1 MLKIEAIGNL
11 GYDAEI
17 KNINGRD
24 VLSYSIAHSEKKSNG
39 ESTTTWVE
47 CLHYTNNPERL
58 KPYLV
63 KGKSIH
69 VRGNMNASTWV
80 DRQGA
85 TRISITCYVSEF
97 DFCGGAK
104 QDNQSTGATPANN
117 APVAPSAPM
126 YAAPTQT
133 PPPPTSRDMFM
144 PNGDPNND
152 LPF

>member
-24 VLSYSIAHSEKKSNG
+24 VLAYSIAHSEKRANG
-39 ESTTTWVE
+39 ESVTTWVE

-63 KGKSIH
+63 KGKTVH
-69 VRGNMNASTWV
+69 VRGNLNASSWV
-80 DRQGA
+80 DRQGV
-85 TRISITCYVSEF
+85 TRTSVTCYVGEF
-97 DFCGGAK
+97 DFCGGAR
-104 QDNQSTGATPANN
+104 QDNHQSTGAAYANN
-117 APVAPSAPM
+117 GYPRPTETPSSASCDISHP
-126 YAAPTQT
+126 
-133 PPPPTSRDMFM
+133 DD
-144 PNGDPNND
+144 NEKDD